1 MRRKRDK
8 TKTKEVLLESALQ
21 LISEKGYLGA
31 TTREIAEKAGVS
43 EITLFRHFGSK
54 ERLFEQLLKQYTFL
68 PRLKELIPRLIGLSL
83 EEALFEVGITFFD
96 TLKERQ
102 GLVKIMLSEINI
114 YPEKI
119 RQIYTR
125 FIEELV
131 DTLGEFFHELQ
142 IEGTIRKFDTKRTA
156 RLFLGMVFSFF
167 QSEVILKSKSI
178 KPSDAKKTIREYVDI
193 FLNGVKS

>member
-1 MRRKRDK
+1 MQKRRNKAE
-8 TKTKEVLLESALQ
+8 TKKALLESALQ

-68 PRLKELIPRLIGLSL
+68 PRLKELIPRLKGLSL
-83 EEALFEVGITFFD
+83 EEALFEVGVTFFD

-102 GLVKIMLSEINI
+102 GLVKIMLSEINL

-142 IEGTIRKFDTKRTA
+142 IEGLIRKFDTKRAA

-167 QSEVILKSKSI
+167 QSEVILKRKSVN
-178 KPSDAKKTIREYVDI
+178 PEEVKKTIREYVDI